1 MNILFLCVGN
11 SARSQ
16 IAEGLAKEM
25 FSKKFK
31 IESAGSRP
39 SGFVHSGAIKTMNE
53 IGIDISSQ
61 TSKSIQE
68 LDDKFIK
75 KLDFVITLCAEEV
88 CPVFD
93 NNAIRIN
100 WPNPDPAFGSMSRRQ
115 EEKVFREVRDNIFNI
130 LKKFYIDIKM

>member
-25 FSKKFK
+25 FSEKFK

-88 CPVFD
+88 CPAFD
-93 NNAIRIN
+93 NNATRIN
-100 WPNPDPAFGSMSRRQ
+100 WPNPDPAFGNMSRRQ